1 MADAGQMRYGRE
13 FGFFVDADDQ
23 IVSPLPSRAAGPI
36 SHRDERRL
44 QPLQVRDG
52 DKQLFPG
59 RVRFGREEL
68 EAESSPVSLENIL
81 NVHGSY
87 CGRRA
92 MSFPKKVCGWQRH
105 SWHFASYCNLMT

>member
-1 MADAGQMRYGRE
+1 MADAGQMRYGRQL
-13 FGFFVDADDQ
+13 GLGMNANHK
-23 IVSPLPSRAAGPI
+23 IVSPLASRAPGPVG
-36 SHRDERRL
+36 HRDERRL

-52 DKQLFPG
+52 YKQLFPS
-59 RVRFGREEL
+59 RVRLGRKEL

-92 MSFPKKVCGWQRH
+92 MSFPRECADGKD
-105 SWHFASYCNLMT
+105 SP